1 MGNVATKSI
10 MTNRFTIGFRIRSK
24 SHDGAVRS
32 SCVSNFNWR
41 SCRRVMY
48 GDRIKADPIRHR
60 LYTRVVPLVVPV
72 DFTLVALVDSLVD
85 FYQLIS

>member
-1 MGNVATKSI
+1 
-10 MTNRFTIGFRIRSK
+10 
-24 SHDGAVRS
+24 
-32 SCVSNFNWR
+32 
-41 SCRRVMY
+41 MY
-48 GDRIKADPIRHR
+48 GDRDPIRHR

>member
-1 MGNVATKSI
+1 
-10 MTNRFTIGFRIRSK
+10 
-24 SHDGAVRS
+24 
-32 SCVSNFNWR
+32 
-41 SCRRVMY
+41 MY

-85 FYQLIS
+85 FYQLFS